1 VPKRIKLK
9 LVKHVSRWH
18 SYGLLGL
25 SVTLNAVA
33 FPLVKPA
40 FSTTTPFRFL
50 FYRFVVA
57 AILSMPILWHFG
69 RKHQITL
76 KRVGLITLIEALACI
91 FTLGVLYL
99 GLARTT
105 SLEANLIST
114 ASPIFTV
121 LAGVI
126 YLKEK
131 EERHEWLG
139 LLLAF
144 TGTLMIIFLPILMG
158 RSSFSFMS
166 FTGNALILLQNI
178 TGAFGLILAKKYYVH
193 IPKLLVTSVTSY
205 VAVIGF
211 GLLAYWELGGLQH
224 QFTQVIAHDLTQPS
238 VLIAVFYMSIFCS
251 LIATTAYLK
260 GQECIEASE
269 ASLFSYLSPLVFFPV
284 SVFVLREGFNF
295 LHLVGLLIILTGI
308 VIAEARV
315 RRLIK
320 VKPKKA

>member
-1 VPKRIKLK
+1 
-9 LVKHVSRWH
+9 
-18 SYGLLGL
+18 
-25 SVTLNAVA
+25 
-33 FPLVKPA
+33 
-40 FSTTTPFRFL
+40 
-50 FYRFVVA
+50 
-57 AILSMPILWHFG
+57 MPILWHFG